1 MRFPNK
7 VISFKESVL
16 ANFAPILKLLK
27 IRDYDVISLYHEF
40 DKKMTPSEFI
50 NTLDCLFA
58 LNKIRLENG
67 VIHYVNGN
75 PM

>member
-1 MRFPNK
+1 MKFPNK
-7 VISFKESVL
+7 INSFKESVV
-16 ANFAPILKLLK
+16 ANFVPILKLLK

-40 DKKMTPSEFI
+40 EKKLSPSEFI

-58 LNKIRLENG
+58 LKKIKLENG

-75 PM
+75 SM